1 MYIRFHKYSYI
12 YIYMHIHTY
21 IYTQIHTY
29 VYISLYIYTYI
40 YIYIH
45 IYIFTY
51 IYIYTYIY
59 VYMYTHI
66 YIHICTYVYICMVE
80 MSEFS
85 VLRSQDPNFWFGPQY
100 RTFQRTS
107 ALFLLKKRSLRMRI
121 LFPLTQTATATTQ
134 PFVSFNRFCFPIL
147 SDLRA
152 CVALLY

>member
-1 MYIRFHKYSYI
+1 MYIHALRHST
-12 YIYMHIHTY
+12 HC
-21 IYTQIHTY
+21 
-29 VYISLYIYTYI
+29 L

-45 IYIFTY
+45 IYTHIYICAFKHIYICICIHLY

-85 VLRSQDPNFWFGPQY
+85 VLRSQDSNFWFGPQY

-107 ALFLLKKRSLRMRI
+107 ALFLLKKRILRMRI